1 MASTI
6 KITLVTGVIASTEKQ
21 KQTVLGL
28 GLKYRHAV
36 SELNDTPAI
45 RGMINKVQHLVKFV
59 DETSKVNVLPLLPP
73 EYELGSVRAR
83 PVVEKKK
90 AVKKVAEPSTEV
102 TAKTT
107 KSAKSAKVKAAGS
120 KTASKKVKGK

>member
-6 KITLVTGVIASTEKQ
+6 RITLVTGVIASTEKQ

-28 GLKYRHAV
+28 GLKHRHAV

-59 DETSKVNVLPLLPP
+59 DETSKVNVLPSLPP

-90 AVKKVAEPSTEV
+90 AVKKVAETSTEA
-102 TAKTT
+102 TIKAT
-107 KSAKSAKVKAAGS
+107 KSAKSVKAKAAGS